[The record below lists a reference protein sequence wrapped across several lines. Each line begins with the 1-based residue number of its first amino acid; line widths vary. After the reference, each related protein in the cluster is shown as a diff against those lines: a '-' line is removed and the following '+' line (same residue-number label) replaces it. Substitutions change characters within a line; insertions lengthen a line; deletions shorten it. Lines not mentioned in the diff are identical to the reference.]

1 MSNWSD
7 YTHGATLCASA
18 HLVSLA
24 TELQTR
30 LAKEGSEFDLDE
42 ALFILRQI
50 GSITHSMG
58 LAVEGEQFLRDQA
71 VLTA

>member
-1 MSNWSD
+1 MSNWSE

-30 LAKEGSEFDLDE
+30 LAKEGNEFSVDE

-50 GSITHSMG
+50 ASITHSMG
-58 LAVEGEQFLRDQA
+58 LAVQGEQLQPDQA
-71 VLTA
+71 VLAA

>member
-30 LAKEGSEFDLDE
+30 LAKEGDEFDLDE

-50 GSITHSMG
+50 GSIAQSMG

-71 VLTA
+71 GLAV

>member
-30 LAKEGSEFDLDE
+30 LAKEGNEFGLDE

-50 GSITHSMG
+50 GSIAQSMG
-58 LAVEGEQFLRDQA
+58 LAVEGEHFVRDQA
-71 VLTA
+71 GLTA